1 MIRSLPGHSFYRYRE
16 WIHDRCFYASLIRF
30 PRPLRSLHR
39 RSPLAHTPYRLDTG
53 KVAHKNTASFLLRL
67 SFFDTFLWI
76 FRFAAAPGFVV
87 CCSVRPIFLSL
98 CTLSTPCRMPLYT
111 SANLLPPT
119 LERTMSCSSIAVSF
133 NSSVSGHRLG
143 ADTREWW

>member
-1 MIRSLPGHSFYRYRE
+1 MIQSLPGYNLYRYRE
-16 WIHDRCFYASLIRF
+16 WINDLCFYASLIRF
-30 PRPLRSLHR
+30 SRPLCTLHR
-39 RSPLAHTPYRLDTG
+39 RSPSAHTPYGLEG

-87 CCSVRPIFLSL
+87 CCSARVIFLSL
-98 CTLSTPCRMPLYT
+98 CTPTTPCRMLLYT

-119 LERTMSCSSIAVSF
+119 LERTMSCSSIAMSF
-133 NSSVSGHRLG
+133 SSSVRGHQLG
-143 ADTREWW
+143 VDFGR